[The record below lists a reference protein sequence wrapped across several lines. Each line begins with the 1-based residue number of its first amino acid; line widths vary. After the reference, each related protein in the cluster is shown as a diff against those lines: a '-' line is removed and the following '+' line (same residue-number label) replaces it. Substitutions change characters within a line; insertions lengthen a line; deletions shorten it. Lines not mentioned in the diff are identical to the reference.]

1 MPEGRELALCLP
13 PRDPVVSVFNKDAGD
28 TRQSSFAPLFQHH
41 VSHTPRKRF
50 GQHFLTDPDVIAAI
64 VRAIAPR
71 SDDAML
77 EIGPGLGALTG
88 PLIEHLAHLH
98 AVEIDRDVLATLRR
112 RYPAARL
119 TLHQGD
125 ALAYDFGALAAI
137 CGAPLRVVGNLPY
150 NISTPLLFHLTTM
163 AQFVRDAHFMLQRE
177 VVERMCALPGTKQ
190 YGRLS
195 VMLQYRWRIE
205 SLFEVEPGAFRPA
218 PKVWSSVARMV
229 PHPTLPYCANDEKVL
244 AEVVMRAFGQRRK
257 TLRNAL
263 RELLALEDFGI
274 LGIDS
279 LARGETLGVADFV
292 RLSNFIAAGRQ

>member
-1 MPEGRELALCLP
+1 MQTKPAA
-13 PRDPVVSVFNKDAGD
+13 VHA
-28 TRQSSFAPLFQHH
+28 
-41 VSHTPRKRF
+41 PRKRF
-50 GQHFLTDPDVIAAI
+50 GQNFLQDASVVERI
-64 VRAIAPR
+64 VASINPKSGERFV
-71 SDDAML
+71 
-77 EIGPGLGALTG
+77 EIGPGLGALTL
-88 PLIEHLAHLH
+88 PLLQRLDHMDV
-98 AVEIDRDVLATLRR
+98 VEIDRDIVAHLRVC
-112 RYPAARL
+112 PAAERL
-119 TLHQGD
+119 TIHEGD
-125 ALAYDFGALAAI
+125 ALGFDFATLGQS
-137 CGAPLRVVGNLPY
+137 LRVVGNLPY
-150 NISTPLLFHLTTM
+150 NISTPLLFHLTNM
-163 AQFVRDAHFMLQRE
+163 AHCVRDAHFMLQRE

-229 PHPTLPYCANDEKVL
+229 PHPTLPYRANDEKVL

-263 RELLALEDFGI
+263 RELLALEDFGT

-292 RLSNFIAAGRQ
+292 RLSNFIAAGRL